1 MNPQFSF
8 FSLFF
13 FCKKVKPTSND
24 HILLTT
30 IHTCRFAAAGWWHVT
45 AS

>member
-1 MNPQFSF
+1 MNPVFSF

-13 FCKKVKPTSND
+13 FYKQLKPTSND

-30 IHTCRFAAAGWWHVT
+30 IHTYDCKYW
-45 AS
+45 